1 MRRGIGEGEEEPF
14 CSGRFQSGGMGGRWK
29 VGGKGRKEAR
39 RGQIKWVGEL
49 WINITR
55 KPVSFGASALVCVV
69 MIIVES
75 RCWYDL

>member
-1 MRRGIGEGEEEPF
+1 MR
-14 CSGRFQSGGMGGRWK
+14 GRRNLFVPDGFSRNGRK
-29 VGGKGRKEAR
+29 VGGKDRKEAR